1 MTSLPTPALATPLR
15 PTARIIPF
23 PSAARRA
30 DRLTLQDRAE
40 ALRWLDGTGYGRLA
54 FDISFAD
61 DGHELGDFLLIYQRD
76 ASWSCWGVGCT
87 DGGYMVWR
95 PANSATLGWYP
106 TLRQA
111 LAAIPAPEPSTRKR
125 ALTALHGTARIA

>member
-1 MTSLPTPALATPLR
+1 MTSLPAPALAASDR
-15 PTARIIPF
+15 PTARIIAF

-54 FDISFAD
+54 FDISFAED
-61 DGHELGDFLLIYQRD
+61 NHELGDFLLIYQRD
-76 ASWSCWGVGCT
+76 ASWSCWGVGCA

-95 PANSATLGWYP
+95 PATSATLGWFP
-106 TLRQA
+106 TLQQA
-111 LAAIPAPEPSTRKR
+111 LSAIPAAEPVTRKR
-125 ALTALHGTARIA
+125 SFSVTNQPARIA